1 METVSVVSDIRS
13 FVDVKDF
20 WKMNFSGWFTWKKLS
35 QFLCLLC
42 CIARNFSRK
51 TLDKINVNVKKLLL
65 RQITDFELVLHL
77 KNSKKFKLNLSLFF
91 QRKWWSTLFSM
102 YFGYS
107 LGKTDWSRLII
118 GLHLD
123 PHFPIYFKYLEKL
136 IRHVRWLN
144 VIWTPWFPVHDF
156 YMVILS

>member
-51 TLDKINVNVKKLLL
+51 TLDKINVNVKKFLL

-91 QRKWWSTLFSM
+91 SENDGALF
-102 YFGYS
+102 FPC
-107 LGKTDWSRLII
+107 I
-118 GLHLD
+118 LD
-123 PHFPIYFKYLEKL
+123 IHLEKL
-136 IRHVRWLN
+136 TGHVW
-144 VIWTPWFPVHDF
+144 
-156 YMVILS
+156 